1 MTTKTLHVNTKS
13 QKQSVEKEMEERI
26 NSELESLK
34 VQNQLLETE
43 LEIARMRAENA
54 EEELRQIKAT
64 IRLSVSQLDSA
75 MDASNVAMNIPLP
88 PPPPPPPPMPTFNL
102 YSQTNKIRSRSN
114 SQSLSDALSD
124 AQQKLHHT
132 SDSKETTKK
141 ATGRKL

>member
-1 MTTKTLHVNTKS
+1 
-13 QKQSVEKEMEERI
+13 MEERI
-26 NSELESLK
+26 NSELETLK
-34 VQNQLLETE
+34 VQYQLLETE

-64 IRLSVSQLDSA
+64 IRLSVSQMDTV

-88 PPPPPPPPMPTFNL
+88 PPPPIPPPPPMPSFNL
-102 YSQTNKIRSRSN
+102 HSQTNKIRSRSN
-114 SQSLSDALSD
+114 SQTLSDALSD
-124 AQQKLHHT
+124 AQHRLQHT

>member
-1 MTTKTLHVNTKS
+1 
-13 QKQSVEKEMEERI
+13 MEERI

-64 IRLSVSQLDSA
+64 IRLSVSQMDTV

-88 PPPPPPPPMPTFNL
+88 PPPPPNIPPPPPMPSFNL
-102 YSQTNKIRSRSN
+102 HSQTNKIRSRSN
-114 SQSLSDALSD
+114 SQTLSDALSD
-124 AQQKLHHT
+124 AQQKLQST
-132 SDSKETTKK
+132 SDSKETTKQ